1 MNITPENHCVG
12 RKIGMGAV
20 GAALR
25 STSWWPTGPHD
36 VTELPALRR
45 IQIHVCVR
53 VRLASL
59 CIWSDVLLL
68 HIIVHTEGGQF
79 GLARPQRA
87 GRAAKRRP
95 YMTHAHL
102 QAFSA
107 RPAFGQLGMISR
119 TTLNTYRPYARQVMR
134 GKPARRDSAGSRP
147 LQRRGRLNFTPL
159 GAGPNGE
166 RPCSFGS
173 WSLYCAAEH

>member
-1 MNITPENHCVG
+1 LKRGICLASAHTCLACGKPKMNTTPYNHPVG
-12 RKIGMGAV
+12 QEMCMGHV

-59 CIWSDVLLL
+59 YIWLDMLLL
-68 HIIVHTEGGQF
+68 HNIVHTEGGQF

-95 YMTHAHL
+95 YRAYAHL
-102 QAFSA
+102 QAFCA

-119 TTLNTYRPYARQVMR
+119 TTLNIYEKSFPQHKRQDR
-134 GKPARRDSAGSRP
+134 G
-147 LQRRGRLNFTPL
+147 LNQYL
-159 GAGPNGE
+159 
-166 RPCSFGS
+166 
-173 WSLYCAAEH
+173 

>member
-1 MNITPENHCVG
+1 MNTTPHDHRVAQEI
-12 RKIGMGAV
+12 RMGHV

-59 CIWSDVLLL
+59 HIWFDMLLL

-95 YMTHAHL
+95 YRAHADL

-107 RPAFGQLGMISR
+107 RPGFGQVGMIGR
-119 TTLNTYRPYARQVMR
+119 AALNTYACVPQEGGQAVRPCI
-134 GKPARRDSAGSRP
+134 GSRP
-147 LQRRGRLNFTPL
+147 GIPFPASLVAPNQDRLS
-159 GAGPNGE
+159 E
-166 RPCSFGS
+166 RHP
-173 WSLYCAAEH
+173 